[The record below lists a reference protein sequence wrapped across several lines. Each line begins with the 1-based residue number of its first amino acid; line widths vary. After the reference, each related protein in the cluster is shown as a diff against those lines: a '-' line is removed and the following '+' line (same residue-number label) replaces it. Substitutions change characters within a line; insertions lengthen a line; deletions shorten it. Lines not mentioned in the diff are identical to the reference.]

1 MSNNIDL
8 KKGLDIP
15 IKGSAKPVVS
25 KTVIPD
31 TVAIVPDDF
40 KGFTP
45 RLLVKEGDRVLAGSP
60 VLADKKRPEILITSP
75 VSGTVKEIVRGDKRK
90 LLEVRIGTDSV
101 QEYVD
106 FGCRRP
112 ESLSA
117 DEVRTAL
124 LQSGLW
130 AAIIQRPYGI
140 LADPALKPKAIFISA
155 FSTAPLAPDTEFV
168 LGDEFAAVQAG
179 VNALSKL
186 TDGGVHVSLKSDNY
200 ASTPFHKLENAILHT
215 FSGPHPA
222 GNVGVQISH
231 IAPIQKDETVWTVS
245 LLMAAAIGR
254 LFLKGKTSYAMFLMK
269 AIQDVA
275 MKEKNESVAFIMMNV
290 KGTDLLNID
299 HLNERKD
306 EIEEIRPVYKKLGME
321 MKPFQNVKYYYPYSK
336 DFTAYTYEKEKNI
349 KNRMEAGK
357 AFQFKYLFET
367 EEDKECLDLLFANID
382 DPNETIESIIN
393 YIISNGQGFKNVATW
408 EDFKNALYAQTQ
420 AGKAKTQGGD
430 SISVMSWRKFYRL
443 FNKSYLKC
451 QQMFTNQ
458 LGKSVRLRDQVEQIS
473 KNDVMV
479 IDVAK
484 LDEESQGFVFGDVMR
499 AVYNLK
505 LGSSMRPDEDIPDRI
520 IIFID
525 ELNKYASNDV
535 PKSSPILRQLLD
547 ITERGR
553 SLGIVLFGAEQ
564 FVSDIHKRVK
574 GNCATQAFGRTNA
587 IEITKEDFRF
597 VPSVYKTMLTR
608 LKQGEYIIQ
617 NPVFRSMLNIKFPK
631 PIYKYYE

>member
-1 MSNNIDL
+1 METIGKIIATEKQPSTIEEFTFWTKKDL
-8 KKGLDIP
+8 KLKPFDVVVVDH
-15 IKGSAKPVVS
+15 IKDANGDPS
-25 KTVIPD
+25 KT
-31 TVAIVPDDF
+31 
-40 KGFTP
+40 
-45 RLLVKEGDRVLAGSP
+45 
-60 VLADKKRPEILITSP
+60 
-75 VSGTVKEIVRGDKRK
+75 
-90 LLEVRIGTDSV
+90 
-101 QEYVD
+101 
-106 FGCRRP
+106 FGVV
-112 ESLSA
+112 E
-117 DEVRTAL
+117 E
-124 LQSGLW
+124 
-130 AAIIQRPYGI
+130 
-140 LADPALKPKAIFISA
+140 
-155 FSTAPLAPDTEFV
+155 
-168 LGDEFAAVQAG
+168 
-179 VNALSKL
+179 
-186 TDGGVHVSLKSDNY
+186 
-200 ASTPFHKLENAILHT
+200 
-215 FSGPHPA
+215 
-222 GNVGVQISH
+222 ISH
-231 IAPIQKDETVWTVS
+231 ITDSPSALAGYISSDFGDINSDAYTERIGMNYVKCKVVGNDKGIYIPVQEGRKVFLANEEQIMEALGLKDVKNPVPAGYIEMYDGDNKQILPVHFNS
-245 LLMAAAIGR
+245 HFLIGPEGAH
-254 LFLKGKTSYAMFLMK
+254 LNIAGISGLASKTSYAMFLMK

-275 MKEKNESVAFIMMNV
+275 MREKKESVAFIMLNV

-299 HLNERKD
+299 HLNERED
-306 EIEEIRPVYKKLGME
+306 EIEEIRPIYEKLGLE

-367 EEDKECLDLLFANID
+367 DEDKECLDLLFANID

-393 YIISNGQGFKNVATW
+393 YIISNGQGFKGVETW

-420 AGKAKTQGGD
+420 AGKTKTQGGD
-430 SISVMSWRKFYRL
+430 TISVMSWRKFYRL

-484 LDEESQGFVFGDVMR
+484 MDEESQGFVFGDVMR

-505 LGSSMRPDEDIPDRI
+505 LGSSMRPDEEIPDRI

-631 PIYKYYE
+631 QIYKYYE

>member
-1 MSNNIDL
+1 METIGKIIATEKQPSTIEEFTFWTKKDL
-8 KKGLDIP
+8 KLKPFDVVVVDH
-15 IKGSAKPVVS
+15 IKDANGDPS
-25 KTVIPD
+25 KT
-31 TVAIVPDDF
+31 
-40 KGFTP
+40 
-45 RLLVKEGDRVLAGSP
+45 
-60 VLADKKRPEILITSP
+60 
-75 VSGTVKEIVRGDKRK
+75 
-90 LLEVRIGTDSV
+90 
-101 QEYVD
+101 
-106 FGCRRP
+106 FGVV
-112 ESLSA
+112 E
-117 DEVRTAL
+117 E
-124 LQSGLW
+124 
-130 AAIIQRPYGI
+130 
-140 LADPALKPKAIFISA
+140 
-155 FSTAPLAPDTEFV
+155 
-168 LGDEFAAVQAG
+168 
-179 VNALSKL
+179 
-186 TDGGVHVSLKSDNY
+186 
-200 ASTPFHKLENAILHT
+200 
-215 FSGPHPA
+215 
-222 GNVGVQISH
+222 ISH
-231 IAPIQKDETVWTVS
+231 ITDSPSALAGYISSDFGDINSDAYTERIGMNYVKCKVVGNDKGIYIPVQEGRKVFLANEEQIMEALGLKDVKNPLPAGYIEMYDGDNKQTLPVHFNS
-245 LLMAAAIGR
+245 HFLIGPEGAH
-254 LFLKGKTSYAMFLMK
+254 LNIAGISGLASKTSYAMFLMK

-306 EIEEIRPVYKKLGME
+306 EIEEIRPVYEKLGME

-367 EEDKECLDLLFANID
+367 DEDKECLDLLFANID

-393 YIISNGQGFKNVATW
+393 YIISNGQGFKGVETW

-505 LGSSMRPDEDIPDRI
+505 LGSSVRPDEEIPDRI

>member
-1 MSNNIDL
+1 METIGKIIATEKQPSTIEEFTFWTKKDL
-8 KKGLDIP
+8 KLKPFDVVVVDH
-15 IKGSAKPVVS
+15 IKDANGESS
-25 KTVIPD
+25 KT
-31 TVAIVPDDF
+31 
-40 KGFTP
+40 
-45 RLLVKEGDRVLAGSP
+45 
-60 VLADKKRPEILITSP
+60 
-75 VSGTVKEIVRGDKRK
+75 
-90 LLEVRIGTDSV
+90 
-101 QEYVD
+101 
-106 FGCRRP
+106 FGVV
-112 ESLSA
+112 E
-117 DEVRTAL
+117 E
-124 LQSGLW
+124 
-130 AAIIQRPYGI
+130 
-140 LADPALKPKAIFISA
+140 
-155 FSTAPLAPDTEFV
+155 
-168 LGDEFAAVQAG
+168 
-179 VNALSKL
+179 
-186 TDGGVHVSLKSDNY
+186 
-200 ASTPFHKLENAILHT
+200 
-215 FSGPHPA
+215 
-222 GNVGVQISH
+222 ISH
-231 IAPIQKDETVWTVS
+231 ITDSPSALAGYISSDFGDINSEAYTERIGMNYVKCKVVGNDKGIYVPVQEGKKVFLASEEQIMEALGLKDVKNPLPAGYIEMYDGANKQTLPVHFNS
-245 LLMAAAIGR
+245 HFLIGPEGAH
-254 LFLKGKTSYAMFLMK
+254 LNIAGISGLASKTSYAMFLMK

-275 MKEKNESVAFIMMNV
+275 LKEKKESVAFIMMNV

-306 EIEEIRPVYKKLGME
+306 EIEEIRPVYEKLGLD

-336 DFTAYTYEKEKNI
+336 DFTAYTYEKEKTI
-349 KNRMEAGK
+349 KNRMEADK

-367 EEDKECLDLLFANID
+367 DEDKECLDLLFANID

-393 YIISNGQGFKNVATW
+393 YIISNGQGFKGVATW
-408 EDFKNALYAQTQ
+408 EDFKNALYNQTQ
-420 AGKAKTQGGD
+420 AGKTKAQGGD

-443 FNKSYLKC
+443 FNKSYQKC

-505 LGSSMRPDEDIPDRI
+505 LGSSMRPDEEIPDRI